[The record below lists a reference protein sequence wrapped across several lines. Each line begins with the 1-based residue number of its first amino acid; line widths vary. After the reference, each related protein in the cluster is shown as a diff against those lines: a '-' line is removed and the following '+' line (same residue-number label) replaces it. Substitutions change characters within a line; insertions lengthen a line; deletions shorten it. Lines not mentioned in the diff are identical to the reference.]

1 MFMELPSSRKRLSSD
16 MRWGYGGG
24 REWLILESLQSDHS
38 RRQTRCL
45 QIPKLVTNMVTVMP
59 TEPSGHRGKRNL

>member
-1 MFMELPSSRKRLSSD
+1 MEVAENGPS
-16 MRWGYGGG
+16 
-24 REWLILESLQSDHS
+24 LESLQSDHS

-59 TEPSGHRGKRNL
+59 TEPSGHRGKRNLLGKEPGVLYGESVAEIRP